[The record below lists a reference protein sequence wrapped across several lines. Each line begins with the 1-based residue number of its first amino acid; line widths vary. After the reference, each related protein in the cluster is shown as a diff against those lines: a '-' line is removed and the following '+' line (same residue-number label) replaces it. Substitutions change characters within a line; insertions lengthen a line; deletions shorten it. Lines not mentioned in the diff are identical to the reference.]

1 MLAGKYFIEQ
11 AQRHGNQE
19 FYSEVNISKIS
30 KTSDQLKPRANRR
43 KGFLSIAEWYGKKLA
58 QCMYWHL
65 KNFWQR
71 KTKQTKKKNKTTKKK
86 KKNKKNTT
94 KTKSSKVTHYLLPFF
109 INQFSYCHK
118 CLKTKLF
125 WVSLL

>member
-65 KNFWQR
+65 KTFDKEKQNKQKR
-71 KTKQTKKKNKTTKKK
+71 KTKQQKRKRKTKKKHN
-86 KKNKKNTT
+86 KNKIKQ
-94 KTKSSKVTHYLLPFF
+94 SHSLFASFF
-109 INQFSYCHK
+109 H
-118 CLKTKLF
+118 
-125 WVSLL
+125 